1 MAAQVRTA
9 GNGGAPA
16 LTLSCAP
23 AIRGGYPSGNVHAEG
38 HGNHGMQPS
47 GSSPHYPQVVHGS
60 RQSIDAQY
68 FSGASPRYHSPQSG
82 SSQQSAMAAHASSQS
97 GQGQFAYDHP
107 PPSRH
112 GHHRQRQPP
121 QRDNGMQ
128 QGYGDQ
134 RAPPHQPSLIEQ
146 YTGMHAPSQFIP
158 QQAPQQLS
166 ARDLD
171 LHADGAYPGPA
182 ISSRKPP
189 SSGVQP
195 QQNPGGRFSLRVG
208 RICEDSA
215 EGLDDGFGRSSR
227 MAGTSHPNRPPA
239 GWLLGSNHDNCQ
251 SEAFELP
258 QTNIFR
264 PTSTPY
270 GQARNAERSAP
281 SGRGLQHIASLGPE
295 ILQDLDP
302 PLPGMSRHMSH
313 PAHSA
318 QEVPSLDKSHSLS
331 ALDMRADR
339 GPHRAGYRDPAAAQA
354 PDGWLQEPAG
364 LSSLPPEPGM
374 LTDPPLCFSAEVPG
388 GDRGEPPNPFAM
400 SQHQRFG
407 DDADWNS
414 QGGTY
419 GSIPQPTHAPPARQ
433 PCPVT
438 SDTSM
443 PGGQAHSPMFNNPF
457 ENSWQLGAPTPGM
470 EFSAGTSGHGSHPQ
484 LLQQDRSS
492 AYSSWAPSKQPSGT
506 LTHLSFPSHPDLT
519 SHVSSQTDGLPDL
532 STYYLPPQDSNGP
545 ATSLYAYNQGD
556 TWGRGSMS
564 SARHTNTN
572 GPFEPDFWQPIDVEA
587 EQSRGG
593 DGGDPWSSS
602 LDGTASLQLADL
614 YTWLDNA
621 LESRPEDPANP
632 ALQAPARRLAEAP
645 TVPSS
650 PKRISGPMSGGSD
663 RPHLSFLAASTHW
676 CGLNLCG
683 LMLLS
688 FANLGL
694 GYLMVFSPLA
704 SMLGTRPS
712 RLMLQH
718 STSLFTRCSLA
729 EGHTNILMM

>member
-1 MAAQVRTA
+1 MQEQQESGYHEAPQELLRGPPPVTTGRAPITTGAKLPSAYGHQTARVLHNPRPICTVFPSVHPLQVRTA

-182 ISSRKPP
+182 VSSRKPP

-215 EGLDDGFGRSSR
+215 EGLEDGFGRSSR

-318 QEVPSLDKSHSLS
+318 QEVPSLDKSNSLS

-400 SQHQRFG
+400 SQHQSFG

-414 QGGTY
+414 QGGT
-419 GSIPQPTHAPPARQ
+419 
-433 PCPVT
+433 
-438 SDTSM
+438 
-443 PGGQAHSPMFNNPF
+443 
-457 ENSWQLGAPTPGM
+457 
-470 EFSAGTSGHGSHPQ
+470 
-484 LLQQDRSS
+484 
-492 AYSSWAPSKQPSGT
+492 
-506 LTHLSFPSHPDLT
+506 
-519 SHVSSQTDGLPDL
+519 
-532 STYYLPPQDSNGP
+532 
-545 ATSLYAYNQGD
+545 
-556 TWGRGSMS
+556 GSMS

-650 PKRISGPMSGGSD
+650 PKRISGPMSGYCSEPDELSGTNRSSHSGVSGAKHKSIPIGEPRQRSRRRLSLETNPFSD
-663 RPHLSFLAASTHW
+663 PADDEIISIPKSEMQAREEHQQRLQQQVEEKQQACKILAMQLQDAHRKNA
-676 CGLNLCG
+676 GAHHDN
-683 LMLLS
+683 
-688 FANLGL
+688 ANLPQPDERPRQVRATTPAVDRLSEG
-694 GYLMVFSPLA
+694 GYP
-704 SMLGTRPS
+704 
-712 RLMLQH
+712 
-718 STSLFTRCSLA
+718 
-729 EGHTNILMM
+729 E